1 MILEIYLKQNNTT
14 LRQFHLTSGIPESTI
29 RSLNKRNID
38 KWNIEYF
45 NFIANAV
52 GKHKFIVMK
61 EIEDLENTLTN
72 KLNINFSEINGR
84 YNLENRR
91 YIGNKSKLINWI
103 SSLLDKYT
111 HGNSFFD
118 VFAGTGVVSKEMLPK
133 YNKFIL
139 NDFLYSNNV
148 IFQAFFGIQKYDI
161 KRLLDYQN
169 IFQKIHTNFEDNDYF
184 VNNYG
189 GKFFSEHDAKVIGE
203 IRTRIK
209 QANDLNKRESSIL
222 LASLIYSS
230 DKIANT
236 VGHYD
241 AYRKKVDI
249 QDRFIFELINPLDV
263 SGKDIKIYREDSNV
277 LVRKVTADIAFI
289 DPPYNSRQY
298 SRFYHVLE
306 GIVKWEKPELEGVAM
321 KPPIENMSEYSKAS
335 APAVFDDLIKNLNVK
350 YIVVTYNNTY
360 KSKSNSSKNKITH
373 EQIQT
378 SLNSV
383 GSTQVFEIPFQFFNA
398 GKTALKDHK
407 EFVFIT
413 EVGK

>member
-1 MILEIYLKQNNTT
+1 MILETYLNLNNTT
-14 LRQFHLTSGIPESTI
+14 LRQLHLISGIPESTV
-29 RSLNKRNID
+29 RSINKRKVD

-45 NFIANAV
+45 NAVAKTV
-52 GKHKFIVMK
+52 GKSKFMVMK
-61 EIEDLENTLTN
+61 ELDDLEDTLRE
-72 KLNINFSEINGR
+72 KLNINFAELGGR

-91 YIGNKSKLINWI
+91 YIGNKSKLMKWI
-103 SSLLDKYT
+103 SSLLDEYT
-111 HGNSFFD
+111 QGNSFFD

-133 YNKFIL
+133 YKKFIL

-148 IFQAFFGIQKYDI
+148 IFKGFFCSQKYDT
-161 KRLLDYQN
+161 KKLLNYQN
-169 IFQKIHTNFEDNDYF
+169 IFQRIQTNFEDNDYF
-184 VNNYG
+184 VNSYG
-189 GKFFSEHDAKVIGE
+189 GKFFSKHDAKVIGE

-209 QANDLNKRESSIL
+209 QANDLNERENSIL

-241 AYRKKVDI
+241 AYRKKIDI

-263 SGKDIKIYREDSNV
+263 SGKNIEMYREDSNE
-277 LVRKVTADIAFI
+277 LVRKVSADIAFI

-306 GIVKWEKPELEGVAM
+306 GIAKWEKPELEGVAM
-321 KPPIENMSEYSKAS
+321 KPPVENMSEYSKTR

-360 KSKSNSSKNKITH
+360 QSKSSSSKNKITH
-373 EQIQT
+373 EQILQ

-383 GSTQVFEIPFQFFNA
+383 GRTQSFEMPFQSFNA
-398 GKTALKDHK
+398 GKTDLKDHK

-413 EVGK
+413 EVVK